1 MEKIITELVDS
12 IVVNK
17 NAKGYTYLKEA
28 IEIAAR
34 DMEKT
39 ENLSRDIYGPIAE
52 KHNVTTNAVQQA
64 IGRTIAHTWEHGN
77 KEGLQRICG
86 GMIDRP
92 THYDLILYMGDKVYL
107 MSKEANLPIGSL
119 LDLLLNEYS

>member
-1 MEKIITELVDS
+1 M
-12 IVVNK
+12 
-17 NAKGYTYLKEA
+17 KEA

-52 KHNVTTNAVQQA
+52 KHNVTANAVQQA

-77 KEGLQRICG
+77 KEVLQRICG
-86 GMIDRP
+86 GMIGRP
-92 THYDLILYMGDKVYL
+92 TNYDLILYMGDKVYL
-107 MSKEANLPIGSL
+107 MSKKQIFQLGV
-119 LDLLLNEYS
+119 Y